1 MKNYNRVFLIVTDSL
16 GIGSDKR
23 AKKFGDQGANTLLC
37 ASQTNLLNIPTWTK
51 MGIGTICDLQGDN
64 RSPSQQTAYMAK
76 AEELSN
82 AKDTLAGHWEIM
94 GIKTEN
100 PFPVF
105 TETGFPKELIN
116 ILEKTWNRKI
126 IGNKSASGTEIINEL
141 ASQEI
146 NNNKVIVYT
155 SGDSVLQ
162 ICGHEKHMGLKTLYY
177 FGESARQICS
187 SRPEW
192 NVGRIIVRPYVG
204 ENGNYERTPNR
215 HDYAVRPPAL
225 TILDH
230 LKNNGVEVI
239 GIGKI
244 ADIFDNQG
252 ISKTFKSQ
260 SDEDGMNITINLAK
274 EENNHN
280 QLIFVNLVD
289 FDSKYG
295 HRRDPQGYAKNINL
309 LDKKLSG
316 LIKVLKNDDLLILTS
331 DHGTDPCFK
340 GSDHTSEYI
349 PVTIYAKNFESRPK
363 KLDNFIG
370 LATIG
375 NLIAKNFNVKLSD
388 IGEDRSNEII

>member
-23 AKKFGDQGANTLLC
+23 AKKFGDEGANTLFC
-37 ASQTNLLNIPTWTK
+37 ASKTNLLNIPVWK
-51 MGIGTICDLQGDN
+51 QMGIATICKLANDQHD
-64 RSPSQQTAYMAK
+64 PIKQTAYMAK

-105 TETGFPKELIN
+105 TDTGFPQELID
-116 ILEKTWNRKI
+116 ILEKTWKRKI
-126 IGNKSASGTEIINEL
+126 VGNKSASGTEIINEL
-141 ASQEI
+141 AHQEI
-146 NNNKVIVYT
+146 DENKVIVYT

-162 ICGHEKHMGLKTLYY
+162 ICGHEKHMGLEKLYY
-177 FGESARQICS
+177 FGETARKICS
-187 SRPEW
+187 SKPEW
-192 NVGRIIVRPYVG
+192 NVGRIIVRPYIG
-204 ENGNYERTPNR
+204 EKNNYERTPNR
-215 HDYAVRPPAL
+215 HDYALKPPSL
-225 TILDH
+225 TTLDH
-230 LKNNGVEVI
+230 LKNSGIEVI

-252 ISKTFKSQ
+252 ISKSFKSQ

-274 EENNHN
+274 ESNKK

-295 HRRDPQGYAKNINL
+295 HRRDPEGYAKNINL
-309 LDKKLSG
+309 LDKKLSE
-316 LIKVLKNDDLLILTS
+316 LITILKDDDLLIITS

-349 PVTIYAKNFESRPK
+349 PVTIYAKNFQEKPK
-363 KLDNFIG
+363 TLDNFIG

-375 NLIAKNFNVKLSD
+375 NLVAKNFNVKLSD
-388 IGEDRSNEII
+388 IGQDRSDEII